1 MAKNPPPTF
10 NLLSIGHR
18 GVGKSVF
25 LAGSYAELQLKRQTE
40 SESIWFEGADDSSQH
55 TIEELLTY
63 MTLAGQYPSPTMK
76 ITDFTFRVR
85 SRELHQYR
93 TLCEFRWADIPGE
106 ICRLD
111 NPDFEAM
118 LLESHGCCVFIDAA
132 ALVRDSNYLTRL
144 EETIKQIEVIS
155 SLAAQSDVNY
165 FFALILTKC
174 DQLQADFAQQA
185 LIEQKWQSLTPR
197 LITANAVYRRFNS
210 SVLLIPTEGNTI
222 VRAVGTSAPFIWLIT
237 ELGKI
242 YQAQKPKNLRQCVER
257 SHINAQHTVPPNR
270 SESLLPKLLTTV
282 VALGVVVGLWFGL
295 VKLLSNPDPV
305 QIPGV
310 EEEPLGTTVDES

>member
-1 MAKNPPPTF
+1 MAKNPPPVF

-40 SESIWFEGADDSSQH
+40 SETIWFEGADDSSQH

-76 ITDFTFRVR
+76 ITDFTFKVKSR
-85 SRELHQYR
+85 SLRQDR

-132 ALVRDSNYLTRL
+132 ALVRESNYLTQL

-155 SLAAQSDVNY
+155 SLATQSDVNY

-174 DQLQADFAQQA
+174 DQLQADSAQQV
-185 LIEQKWQSLTPR
+185 LIEQKWRSLTSH

-210 SVLLIPTEGNTI
+210 SVLLVPTEGNTI
-222 VRAVGTSAPFIWLIT
+222 VRAVGTSDPLIWLVT

-242 YQAQKPKNLRQCVER
+242 YQTQKPKSLRQGLER
-257 SHINAQHTVPPNR
+257 SPINAQRSLPLDR

-282 VALGVVVGLWFGL
+282 VALAVVVGLWFGL
-295 VKLLSNPDPV
+295 VRLLSNPGPIQV
-305 QIPGV
+305 PGV
-310 EEEPLGTTVDES
+310 EEEPDGGNG